1 MEDIEYKLRF
11 LMNSMTL
18 TVNSVKYAESAKNQ
32 LEFIKKFKNQKIIHC
47 FIKDSQLPIITPLMG
62 LPINQ
67 NETKHKLL
75 FCQIAVG
82 TPLFSSSEYAMNCK
96 TPHGYDSFLI
106 SSSQEPIETV
116 IKNFKKLSKTT
127 NTLSSYSYVVPDINR
142 VLILGE
148 VDFTYD
154 IQLENHYKN
163 NELCENCNTSNSVTF
178 CLAERAAFCSDCD
191 KLFHNNNFTQRHSRF
206 YFNEIGKKRF
216 INCKYHSSTV
226 IDYFCTDCSVPLCTN
241 CRINDNLHQNHN
253 LITYIQACD
262 DLKTKISQD
271 PEMEIVLKRTNSL
284 ITEIEQ
290 EITQFEQEITK
301 TKMKLQ
307 YEYDTC
313 MNTLNDLV
321 KRRYQNIN
329 SKYFECKYLTEM
341 AVRGKTYPNEIDA
354 SVLVE
359 KWKVISD
366 VNKNISNIVLP
377 DKVIFNEITVKGS
390 LSVECASDN
399 SGSVVSAR
407 QEDDLVRKRTEML
420 LRVSQFKTNE

>member
-1 MEDIEYKLRF
+1 
-11 LMNSMTL
+11 
-18 TVNSVKYAESAKNQ
+18 
-32 LEFIKKFKNQKIIHC
+32 
-47 FIKDSQLPIITPLMG
+47 
-62 LPINQ
+62 
-67 NETKHKLL
+67 
-75 FCQIAVG
+75 
-82 TPLFSSSEYAMNCK
+82 
-96 TPHGYDSFLI
+96 
-106 SSSQEPIETV
+106 
-116 IKNFKKLSKTT
+116 
-127 NTLSSYSYVVPDINR
+127 
-142 VLILGE
+142 
-148 VDFTYD
+148 
-154 IQLENHYKN
+154 
-163 NELCENCNTSNSVTF
+163 
-178 CLAERAAFCSDCD
+178 
-191 KLFHNNNFTQRHSRF
+191 
-206 YFNEIGKKRF
+206 
-216 INCKYHSSTV
+216 
-226 IDYFCTDCSVPLCTN
+226 
-241 CRINDNLHQNHN
+241 
-253 LITYIQACD
+253 
-262 DLKTKISQD
+262 
-271 PEMEIVLKRTNSL
+271 
-284 ITEIEQ
+284 
-290 EITQFEQEITK
+290 
-301 TKMKLQ
+301 MKLQ